1 MDSSR
6 QKMEYGGFNWSAAFF
21 GWLVAAAVGV
31 LLTTLLTAI
40 GGVFVVTTGAS
51 NLMANLKSIS
61 VTSGILFLIALAIS
75 YFAGGYVAGRMSRF
89 DGGRQG
95 FGVWVMALII
105 TLVLSLAGA
114 VLGSSFN
121 LLQRLNLPH
130 VTFNQG
136 AFTVGGLIT
145 LFVTLAV
152 TLIAAVVGAKIGERY
167 HRRVDK
173 AEAMDTD
180 KHTVNQPGSRR
191 ATTFAERIENDRRN
205 CD

>member
-31 LLTTLLTAI
+31 LLTALLTAI

-51 NLMANLKSIS
+51 NVTANLKSIS

-95 FGVWVMALII
+95 FGVWVMALIT

-145 LFVTLAV
+145 LFVALAV

-173 AEAMDTD
+173 AEALDTD
-180 KHTVNQPGSRR
+180 EHTVNQPGSRR

-205 CD
+205 RD

>member
-95 FGVWVMALII
+95 FGVWVMGLII

-130 VTFNQG
+130 VAFNQG

-145 LFVTLAV
+145 LFLALAV
-152 TLIAAVVGAKIGERY
+152 TLIAAVAGAKTGERY

-173 AEAMDTD
+173 AEAIDAAE
-180 KHTVNQPGSRR
+180 HTVNRPGSRR

-205 CD
+205 RE

>member
-1 MDSSR
+1 
-6 QKMEYGGFNWSAAFF
+6 MEYGGFNWSAAFF

-31 LLTTLLTAI
+31 LLTALLTAI
-40 GGVFVVTTGAS
+40 GGVFVVATGAG
-51 NLMANLKSIS
+51 NVMANLKSIS
-61 VTSGILFLIALAIS
+61 IMSGILFLLALGLS
-75 YFAGGYVAGRMSRF
+75 YYAGGYVAGRMSRF

-95 FGVWVMALII
+95 FGVWVMALIV

-136 AFTVGGLIT
+136 EFTVGGLVT

-152 TLIAAVVGAKIGERY
+152 TLIAAVVGAKTGERFY
-167 HRRVDK
+167 RRVDK
-173 AEAMDTD
+173 DEALDAD
-180 KHTVNQPGSRR
+180 EHTVNQPGSHR
-191 ATTFAERIENDRRN
+191 ATTFAERIETDRRN
-205 CD
+205 RD